1 MTETINVG
9 ETKLTF
15 EEALKRLED
24 VLAKLERSDCPL
36 EEALGLFQEGM
47 QLVRLCRHKLSDVE
61 HKISILLKETDEF
74 VPFPSEG
81 ERQ

>member
-1 MTETINVG
+1 MTETANAG
-9 ETKLTF
+9 ELSMSF
-15 EEALKRLED
+15 EEALKRLEN

-61 HKISILLKETDEF
+61 NKISILLKDTDEF
-74 VPFPSEG
+74 IPFPGEG
-81 ERQ
+81 ER